1 MTGAGEALQVAAIQ
15 ALQAVTG
22 LSGVY
27 AGPPLQAVFP
37 HAVVDAGLESD
48 WSHKGALRRE
58 VRLAVTIRDKGERP
72 ARVQGL
78 MALSGALLDLL
89 GGETGGWR
97 LVTIGHLRSRLVP
110 PRAGGADSWAGVIE
124 YRARMLAD

>member
-1 MTGAGEALQVAAIQ
+1 MTGAGEALQLAAIQ

-22 LSGVY
+22 FNGVY
-27 AGPPLQAVFP
+27 PGPPLQAAYP

-48 WSHKGALRRE
+48 WSHKGGVGRE

-72 ARVQGL
+72 GRVQVL
-78 MALSGALLDLL
+78 MALSGAILDLL

-97 LVTIGHLRSRLVP
+97 LVTMGHLRSRLVA
-110 PRAGGADSWAGVIE
+110 PRPSSPDSWSAVIE
-124 YRARMLAD
+124 YRARMLAG